1 MKSTLEKGYNKT
13 LDYTK
18 MNVRMCMYGYVDNII
33 SCKKTLQF
41 ILYFK
46 IEINACMHH
55 HHHKH
60 THIHTHFSHYYYIL
74 FKWRPAKTFIQF
86 RKLLWRL
93 LSAYTFAYT
102 HSQRETHVRPRNNML
117 EMSKD
122 GFMMTN
128 K

>member
-1 MKSTLEKGYNKT
+1 MH
-13 LDYTK
+13 
-18 MNVRMCMYGYVDNII
+18 GYVDNII

-60 THIHTHFSHYYYIL
+60 THTHISVTIIIFYSSGDQQKLLYNSENYYGGFYLRIHTHSV
-74 FKWRPAKTFIQF
+74 
-86 RKLLWRL
+86 
-93 LSAYTFAYT
+93 
-102 HSQRETHVRPRNNML
+102 RETHVRPRNNML